1 MIYFRHMKSWS
12 RLIPPVQ
19 LKPKRNHTIKENC
32 KQRKNIHAGKALKSN
47 EAKAL
52 NKAIKISRY
61 S

>member
-1 MIYFRHMKSWS
+1 MKSWS